1 MGLEKG
7 KVATMTIAN
16 FLQKARH
23 ALVPMRK
30 ATIDALLLGTLIV
43 IILTYAGIGI
53 LFTYTWLIVPIYALV
68 YLIAVV
74 LRLRKAAHDA
84 RVADGRGHL
93 SELGQMLYAGMAEP
107 LQTAYHREQQ

>member
-1 MGLEKG
+1 MDAIQTSSNGLEKG

-30 ATIDALLLGTLIV
+30 ATMDALLLGTLIV
-43 IILTYAGIGI
+43 IILTYAGTGI
-53 LFTYTWLIVPIYALV
+53 PFTYTWLILPIYALV

-74 LRLRKAAHDA
+74 LRLRQAARETTEA
-84 RVADGRGHL
+84 RDPYNYLFH
-93 SELGQMLYAGMAEP
+93 
-107 LQTAYHREQQ
+107 

>member
-1 MGLEKG
+1 MDAIQTLSNGLEKG

-30 ATIDALLLGTLIV
+30 ATMDALLLGTLIV
-43 IILTYAGIGI
+43 IILTYAGTGI
-53 LFTYTWLIVPIYALV
+53 PFTNTWLIVPIYAFV

-74 LRLRKAAHDA
+74 LRLRQAARETTEA
-84 RVADGRGHL
+84 RDPYNYLFH
-93 SELGQMLYAGMAEP
+93 
-107 LQTAYHREQQ
+107 